1 MDFNRSTIGFRSAAT
16 LSMSSEESDLKSS
29 AESHGENSK
38 LLISSDCIIS
48 IGKGKLQ
55 RMIAD
60 AGAAT
65 GCDVRQAVA
74 CRESL
79 DQVATRKPDG
89 GNPPWKPG
97 QAVIV

>member
-1 MDFNRSTIGFRSAAT
+1 MDFNWSTIGFRSAAT

-29 AESHGENSK
+29 AESHEENSK
-38 LLISSDCIIS
+38 LLISSVGIIS

-60 AGAAT
+60 AGEAM
-65 GCDVRQAVA
+65 GCDVRQGVA

-79 DQVATRKPDG
+79 DLVATRKSDG
-89 GNPPWKPG
+89 GNPPWKPR
-97 QAVIV
+97 QADIV